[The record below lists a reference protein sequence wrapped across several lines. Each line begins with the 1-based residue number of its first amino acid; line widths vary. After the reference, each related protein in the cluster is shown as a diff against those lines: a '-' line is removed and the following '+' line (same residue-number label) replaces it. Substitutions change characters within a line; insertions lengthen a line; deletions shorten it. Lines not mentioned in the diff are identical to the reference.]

1 MEGGWKTS
9 PPRVSS
15 RAKSPGLIGLNNYR
29 WSRLSVRII
38 GVIKTQFF
46 HMVMYVFDN
55 SNISQE
61 IFAIDTL
68 RAIWENIYYIKLIY
82 ALWEMVAS
90 TCLRSFRLY
99 GDQASA

>member
-1 MEGGWKTS
+1 MEGGWKTP

-15 RAKSPGLIGLNNYR
+15 GAKSPGLIGLNNYP
-29 WSRLSVRII
+29 WTRLSVRII

-55 SNISQE
+55 SNISKE
-61 IFAIDTL
+61 IFAIDTY
-68 RAIWENIYYIKLIY
+68 AI
-82 ALWEMVAS
+82 WEMVAS

-99 GDQASA
+99 GDQA